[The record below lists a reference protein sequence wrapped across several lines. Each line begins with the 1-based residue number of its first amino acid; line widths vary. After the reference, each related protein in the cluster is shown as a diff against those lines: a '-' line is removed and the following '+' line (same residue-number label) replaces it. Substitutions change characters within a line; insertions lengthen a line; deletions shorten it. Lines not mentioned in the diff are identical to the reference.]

1 MRSIRLEGRGPV
13 GGLVMLAWVYMLA
26 CADGRI
32 YVGSHR
38 GEFVDDRIAEH
49 QAGVDP
55 KAWTY
60 SRWPVTLVW
69 ADNFQ
74 LITDAIAFERKLKG
88 WSRAKKLAFARQD
101 WARLRQLAKRQ
112 GAFRGV
118 NFPAASAPSSFETS
132 PLDSPLDEG

>member
-1 MRSIRLEGRGPV
+1 
-13 GGLVMLAWVYMLA
+13 MLAWVYMLE

-49 QAGVDP
+49 QAGIDP

-60 SRWPVTLVW
+60 SRLPVSLIW

-88 WSRAKKLAFARQD
+88 WSRAKKRAFTRGD
-101 WARLRQLAKRQ
+101 WARLRELAQRQ
-112 GAFRGV
+112 GPFRGLA
-118 NFPAASAPSSFETS
+118 FPAVSTPSPFETDAAH
-132 PLDSPLDEG
+132 PPQDEG